1 MMRLA
6 LALALLCLIP
16 ALPARADPGRLAQL
30 VDYVGVD
37 YAAAV
42 DDGAIVD
49 AFEYQEMQEFAG
61 LIGAEVRG
69 LAPGEARQRLLPL
82 ATELHAA
89 IQARAAPA
97 EVSAIAGRMTDVLLA
112 SGMLAGAPEGVPDLA
127 AAEQLYLQQCAG
139 CHGAAGRGDGAAA
152 SAGMEPSPTDFTDAE
167 RARAR
172 SLYGLFN
179 TITLG
184 VDGTA
189 MPAFRQLSDAERW
202 ALAFYVGGLYA
213 DADSLHAG
221 QQVFEKTPASQLP
234 TMRELTTTTPAALAA
249 QDAAAAD
256 LYAWLRRNPAALAE
270 AGGEPLVRAMAGV
283 RRSLS
288 LYADGSAQAAHAAAV
303 DAYLEGFELA
313 EAALQTTQPQLVREV
328 ESAMTGLRLAMRNH
342 RPLDEVQ
349 AAGGDALRLLQAA
362 RDTQTGASLSP
373 GVSFVSAFVILLRE
387 GLEAILV
394 LGAIAAFLGKTERR
408 DALAWLH
415 GGWIAAL
422 AAGALT
428 WAVSTYFISISGATR
443 ELTEGLTA
451 LIASA
456 VLFYVGFWMHGK
468 LAAQRWQHF
477 IRDSVQKA
485 LDGRALWAV
494 AGISFIAVYREVF
507 ETVLFFQ
514 ALSAQITVRAAQ
526 SAMAAGTVAGAVVLV
541 GLSWAIFRFG
551 VRLPL
556 RQFFGATAAVM
567 IALSVIFAG
576 KGVAALQ
583 EAGKLPLDPVA
594 FPRIELLG
602 IYPTLQSLG
611 IQLAVLVAALALLAY
626 GARPSLRVR
635 AGSGG

>member
-1 MMRLA
+1 MRLA
-6 LALALLCLIP
+6 PVLFLACLIP
-16 ALPARADPGRLAQL
+16 ALSARADPDRLAQL

-42 DDGAIVD
+42 ADGDIVD

-61 LIGAEVRG
+61 LIGEQVRA
-69 LAPGEARQRLLPL
+69 LAPGEPRQRLLPL
-82 ATELHAA
+82 ATELQAA
-89 IQARAAPA
+89 ILAKAAPA
-97 EVSAIAGRMTDVLLA
+97 EVAAIAGRMTDILLA
-112 SGMLAGAPEGVPDLA
+112 SGLLAGAPNAVPDLA
-127 AAEQLYLQQCAG
+127 GAEQLYQQQCAG
-139 CHGAAGRGDGAAA
+139 CHGATGRGDGPAAHA
-152 SAGMEPSPTDFTDAE
+152 AMEPTPTDFTDGE

-189 MPAFRQLSDAERW
+189 MLSFRHLSDAERW

-213 DADSLHAG
+213 DADSLRAG
-221 QQVFEKTPASQLP
+221 EQAFDATPASQLP
-234 TMRELTTTTPAALAA
+234 TLRELTTTTPAALAA
-249 QDAAAAD
+249 EDALAAD
-256 LYAWLRRNPAALAE
+256 LHAWLRRNPAAL
-270 AGGEPLVRAMAGV
+270 GGAREDPLLLAMDGV
-283 RRSLS
+283 RRSLD
-288 LYADGSAQAAHAAAV
+288 LYAQGSAAAAHAAAV

-313 EAALQTTQPQLVREV
+313 EAALRTTHPKLVREV
-328 ESAMTGLRLAMRNH
+328 ESAMTGLRLALRNH
-342 RPLDEVQ
+342 RPADEVH
-349 AAGGDALRLLQAA
+349 AAGDEALRLLQAA
-362 RDTQTGASLSP
+362 RETQTGASLSP
-373 GVSFVSAFVILLRE
+373 GVSFISALVILLRE

-394 LGAIAAFLGKTERR
+394 LGAIAAFLSKTKRR

-422 AAGALT
+422 GAGMLT

-451 LIASA
+451 LTASA

-468 LAAQRWQHF
+468 LTAQRWQHF
-477 IRDSVQKA
+477 IRDSVQKV
-485 LDGRALWAV
+485 LDSRALWGV
-494 AGISFIAVYREVF
+494 AGIAFIAVYREVF

-514 ALSAQITVRAAQ
+514 ALGAQITASAAE
-526 SAMAAGTVAGAVVLV
+526 SAMLAGAVTGAVVLV

-556 RQFFGATAAVM
+556 RQFFGATAVVM
-567 IALSVIFAG
+567 ITLSVIFAG

-583 EAGKLPLDPVA
+583 EAGKLPLDPIA
-594 FPRIELLG
+594 FPRVELLG

-611 IQLAVLVAALALLAY
+611 IQLAVLVAAVALIAW
-626 GARPSLRVR
+626 GARPSPRVR